1 MVHHPK
7 LELARSILRQRV
19 CVKCYLRPAGSENAP
34 PTVARHCE
42 GDCPIFLSLP
52 TLLRIDVQSE
62 DKSLGGYQLAVRDL
76 VCQTCMAS
84 DTAGDFCVGQMTRTC
99 PLSLY
104 LGEAMD
110 ALSRINGLHRPMP
123 QNITV
128 VTNRPKKAPATATAP
143 EDKK

>member
-19 CVKCYLRPAGSENAP
+19 CVKCYLRPPGSENVA
-34 PTVARHCE
+34 PTVMRACE

-52 TLLRIDVQSE
+52 TLLRIDMQTE

-104 LGEAMD
+104 LGEAME
-110 ALSRINGLHRPMP
+110 ALSKITALHRPMP

-128 VTNRPKKAPATATAP
+128 VVNKTAKAPAKAQETKT
-143 EDKK
+143 